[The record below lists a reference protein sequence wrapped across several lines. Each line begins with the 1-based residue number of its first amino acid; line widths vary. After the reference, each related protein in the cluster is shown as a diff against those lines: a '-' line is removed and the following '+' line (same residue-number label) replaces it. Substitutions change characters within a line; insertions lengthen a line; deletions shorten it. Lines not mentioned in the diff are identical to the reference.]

1 MPRVSVLLPVKNA
14 EPFLIECLQS
24 IQQQTLTDWECC
36 LLDDGSSDGS
46 AAILQAY
53 VASDARFRIVPSDDE
68 GLIAANRSLLAAA
81 KGEFVTRMDADDIM
95 PKDKLQKLVNVLE
108 SAPPKTIVTG
118 RVQFFPEENCGIGT
132 RFYENWLNERC
143 DNNDY
148 WQHIWR
154 ECVIPSPCWMM
165 RTEELREAGCFD
177 SPVYPEDYDMAL
189 RLFVKGFSVQSA
201 PGLCHQWRQH
211 NKRYSVNSDNYGAA
225 AFMQMKWN
233 YWKTLFLQVDTPV
246 KILGTLDK
254 GKLLKKMVEADGLD
268 VHWLAHKVHI
278 AGNMIDNKTILHYR
292 DYPFSAGDVLIST
305 LSSIDNHSEIY
316 EHLKNLRVR
325 VFCFC

>member
-36 LLDDGSSDGS
+36 MLDDGSSDGS
-46 AAILQAY
+46 AAILEAY
-53 VASDARFRIVPSDDE
+53 VASDGRFRMVPSDGQ
-68 GLIAANRSLLAAA
+68 GLIAANQAVLSAA
-81 KGEFVTRMDADDIM
+81 KGVYVTRMDADDIM
-95 PKDKLQKLVNVLE
+95 PNDKLENLVCALE
-108 SAPPKTIVTG
+108 SAPPKTIATG
-118 RVQFFPEENCGIGT
+118 RVEFFPEENCGTGT

-143 DNNDY
+143 DKNDH

-165 RTEELREAGCFD
+165 RTNELREAGCFD
-177 SPVYPEDYDMAL
+177 NVVYPEDYNMAF
-189 RLFVKGFSVQSA
+189 RLFVNGFSVKSA
-201 PGLCHQWRQH
+201 SGICHQWRQH
-211 NKRYSVNSDNYGAA
+211 DNRYSVNSENYGAA

-233 YWKTLFLQVDTPV
+233 YWKMLFLQGEAQVT
-246 KILGTLDK
+246 ILGTLDK
-254 GKLLKKMVEADGLD
+254 GKLLKKMAEADGFD

-278 AGNMIDNKTILHYR
+278 AGNVIEGKTIVYYR

-316 EHLKNLRVR
+316 KHLKNIGVR
-325 VFCFC
+325 AFCFC

>member
-81 KGEFVTRMDADDIM
+81 KGECVTRMDADDIM

>member
-14 EPFLIECLQS
+14 EPFLHECLQS

-36 LLDDGSSDGS
+36 LLDDGSNDGS
-46 AAILQAY
+46 VPILQAY
-53 VASDARFRIVPSDDE
+53 AALDARFRMVPSDGQ
-68 GLIAANRSLLAAA
+68 GLIAANQALLSAA
-81 KGEFVTRMDADDIM
+81 KGVYVTRMDADDIM
-95 PKDKLQKLVNVLE
+95 PNDKLEKLVHKLE

-118 RVQFFPEENCGIGT
+118 RVRFFPEENCGTGT

-143 DNNDY
+143 DNNDH

-165 RTEELREAGCFD
+165 RTEELREAGCFED
-177 SPVYPEDYDMAL
+177 AKYPEDYNMAF

-201 PGLCHQWRQH
+201 PGICHHWRQH
-211 NKRYSVNSDNYGAA
+211 TLRYSINSANYSAA

-233 YWKTLFLQVDTPV
+233 YWKTLFLQGNAQVL
-246 KILGTLDK
+246 ILGTLDK
-254 GKLLKKMVEADGLD
+254 GKLLKKMVEADGCA
-268 VHWLAHKVHI
+268 VGWLAHRAHI
-278 AGNMIDNKTILHYR
+278 AGNVIDNKTIMHYR
-292 DYPFSAGDVLIST
+292 DYSFSAGDVLIST
-305 LSSIDNHSEIY
+305 LSSIDNHTEIY
-316 EHLKNLRVR
+316 TFLQSAGIR